1 MQILNTV
8 QVQYDNKTNN
18 CCMYE
23 NLNNGLIFKET
34 IVFLNLNHRPLMNS
48 IMYYRRTD

>member
-1 MQILNTV
+1 
-8 QVQYDNKTNN
+8 
-18 CCMYE
+18 MYE

-48 IMYYRRTD
+48 IMYYRRTDWSVEFPIIHTDL